1 MTSKAEHHNSKSSPF
16 TPDSEIRT
24 PDSSSDGQPS
34 PLDYLIQGGLIL
46 SLSPEFPKPF
56 IGSIGIQRGKI
67 VYLEADG
74 GSSSPPPAHKII
86 KARGHLILPGLINAH
101 THAAMTLFR
110 GMADD
115 LPLQVWLEEHIFP
128 AESRYIHPE
137 SVYWGTLLACAE
149 MILSGTTTFSD
160 GYFCQEGAVG
170 AVKQAGMRAV
180 LCQGVIDFPAPG
192 VMDPAQNV
200 STAQRFVEQWQGFSP
215 LIQTGIFCHSPYTCS
230 ARTLTSVKDFCRA
243 KELPFYIHAAE
254 TREEV
259 SILLAR
265 EAKTPVRYLHSL
277 GLLDSRTV
285 AVHAI
290 HVDFEEIDLLA
301 AAETAVV
308 HCPESNM
315 KLASGK
321 APVMEMLR
329 REVSV
334 GLGTDGSASNNDLDL
349 LKEMDTAAKM
359 EKVYYL
365 DPTALGAHLVLQM
378 ATTGSARVLGLE
390 KKIGSLEVGKEADL
404 IGIDLK
410 QPHLFPCY
418 DPFSTLVYSAQ
429 GSDVSWVMIGGRL
442 IMENRRILSFD
453 LEEVLERVRY
463 LSRTIIAERGKG
475 HVFF

>member
-1 MTSKAEHHNSKSSPF
+1 M
-16 TPDSEIRT
+16 
-24 PDSSSDGQPS
+24 
-34 PLDYLIQGGLIL
+34 DYLIQGGLVL
-46 SLSPEFPKPF
+46 SLSPEFPEPF
-56 IGSIGIQRGKI
+56 IGSIGIHRGKI
-67 VYLEADG
+67 VYMG
-74 GSSSPPPAHKII
+74 GERSSVSPPPAQKII
-86 KARGHLILPGLINAH
+86 NARGQLILPGLVNAH

-128 AESRYIHPE
+128 AEARYIHSE

-149 MILSGTTTFSD
+149 MILSGTTTFAD
-160 GYFCQEGAVG
+160 GYFCQEGTVRAVER
-170 AVKQAGMRAV
+170 AGMRAV

-192 VMDPAQNV
+192 VMDPAQNIP
-200 STAQRFVEQWQGFSP
+200 TAIRFVEQWQGFST
-215 LIQTGIFCHSPYTCS
+215 LIQPGIFCHSPYTCS
-230 ARTLTSVKDFCRA
+230 AKTLTSVKEFCRT
-243 KELPFYIHAAE
+243 KEVPFYIHAAE

-277 GLLDSRTV
+277 DLLDSRTV

-301 AAETAVV
+301 AADTAVV

-329 REVSV
+329 RGVSV

-365 DPTALGAHLVLQM
+365 DPIALSAHLVLRM
-378 ATTGSARVLGLE
+378 ATTGSARVLGLDGE
-390 KKIGSLEVGKEADL
+390 IGSLEVGKKADL
-404 IGIDLK
+404 IGIDLNR
-410 QPHLFPCY
+410 PHLFPCY

-429 GSDVSWVMIGGRL
+429 GSDVSWVMIEGRL
-442 IMENRRILSFD
+442 VMENRKILSFD
-453 LEEVLERVRY
+453 LEEVLDRVRHIC
-463 LSRTIIAERGKG
+463 RTIIAERGNG
-475 HVFF
+475 HAFF